1 MSGIN
6 NSLQTESGSC
16 EFGSNA
22 SVSACDLWARSSTD
36 PPAVLSYPLPRVSYW
51 SPPQCWRE
59 SSPLCHFRCGCHGCS
74 PSTFRRD
81 VAPAPSNNW
90 SLCNQLFHSSKMDL
104 IMVNTIGINAQ
115 NIFIGNLMSGFMFI
129 SQQPNVR
136 YMSQTPLIKSFLA
149 MNIYMVCSVNY
160 YII

>member
-1 MSGIN
+1 
-6 NSLQTESGSC
+6 
-16 EFGSNA
+16 
-22 SVSACDLWARSSTD
+22 
-36 PPAVLSYPLPRVSYW
+36 
-51 SPPQCWRE
+51 
-59 SSPLCHFRCGCHGCS
+59 
-74 PSTFRRD
+74 
-81 VAPAPSNNW
+81 
-90 SLCNQLFHSSKMDL
+90 
-104 IMVNTIGINAQ
+104 MVNTIGINAQ